1 MKEKSQDK
9 LDRRYMARALEL
21 ASHGL
26 YTASPNPAVGCV
38 IVRGG
43 KIIGEDWHHRAGEG
57 HAEIMALGDAG
68 GSVKGATAYVTLE
81 PCSHYGRTPP
91 CAVRL
96 VHEGIKRCVI
106 AVGDPNPKVSGR
118 GVKILQSAG
127 IEVKSGVL
135 ESKAWFLNRAFMKAI
150 TQGRPFVTLK
160 SGMSLDSKIA
170 LRDGQSQWITG
181 QRARACG
188 MDLRAR
194 CDAVITGSGTVLADN
209 PRLSVRYDELPP
221 KAKKLVSREEVRQ
234 PVKVVLDSRARLS
247 PADFDLFKSG
257 GKVLWCTALKGRD
270 DEIRKEAIDDRVT
283 RVCLPSEG
291 GRISLR
297 PLLDFL
303 GQMQMRR
310 VLVEAGGTLS
320 GAFIASGLVDEIYAF
335 VAPALLGAQSQS
347 AFSLDAPQ
355 ALSDAPRFALHSVKK
370 LGADVRLHYL
380 GAEAMS
386 AFASH
391 GGR

>member
-1 MKEKSQDK
+1 MKQEKQEK

-43 KIIGEDWHHRAGEG
+43 KIIGEGWHHHAGEG
-57 HAEIMALGDAG
+57 HAEIMALSDAG

-96 VHEGIKRCVI
+96 VHEGIRRCVI

-118 GVKILQSAG
+118 GIKILQSAG

-150 TQGRPFVTLK
+150 THSRPFVTLK
-160 SGMSLDSKIA
+160 SGMSLDAKIA
-170 LRDGQSQWITG
+170 LKDGQSQWITG

-194 CDAVITGSGTVLADN
+194 CDAVITGSGTVIADN

-221 KAKKLVSREEVRQ
+221 KARKLVSREEVRQ
-234 PVKVVLDSRARLS
+234 PLKVVLDSRARLN
-247 PADFDLFKSG
+247 PEDFDLFNSG
-257 GKVLWCTALKGRD
+257 GRVLWCTALKGRSQ
-270 DEIRKEAIDDRVT
+270 EIRKEALNDRVT
-283 RVCLPSEG
+283 RVFLPVED
-291 GRISLR
+291 GRISLGA
-297 PLLDFL
+297 LLDFL
-303 GQMQMRR
+303 GAMQLRR
-310 VLVEAGGTLS
+310 VLVEAGGTLG
-320 GAFIASGLVDEIYAF
+320 GAFIASALVDEIYAF
-335 VAPALLGAQSQS
+335 VAPSFLGIESQPAFALP
-347 AFSLDAPQ
+347 APRE
-355 ALSDAPRFALHSVKK
+355 LSSAPRFVLHSVKK
-370 LGADVRLHYL
+370 LGHDVRLHYL
-380 GAEAMS
+380 GAKVAEAL
-386 AFASH
+386 ASC